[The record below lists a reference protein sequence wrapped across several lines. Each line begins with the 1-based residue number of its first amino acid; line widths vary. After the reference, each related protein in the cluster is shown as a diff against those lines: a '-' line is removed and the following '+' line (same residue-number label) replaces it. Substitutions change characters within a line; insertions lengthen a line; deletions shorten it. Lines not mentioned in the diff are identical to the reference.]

1 MEMTQT
7 YALKHTRQ
15 LIYRVPLHLYLNC
28 PSSPSNHSTRRCLGT
43 DFLPF
48 LPMVIA
54 QLLEAINQE
63 VTVGTAGVDL
73 EELEQRYGMRY

>member
-15 LIYRVPLHLYLNC
+15 LIYRIPLNLYLKR
-28 PSSPSNHSTRRCLGT
+28 PLSPSNHPTRRCLGT

-73 EELEQRYGMRY
+73 EELEQRYGMRH